1 MVTAHITT
9 PLDRSGESVF
19 LNLFGAAKWCF
30 ESRATALMQP
40 FDDSRALKAMAK
52 SLIDIYTDELRF
64 LIALK
69 ESVSILNNRI
79 HDKLSLIAIEK
90 LRARHPEITFRYGGA
105 GAGGI
110 DILGFASDGTKK
122 LIAEVKTTHTSDT
135 GLRSPQKRAIE
146 RDFQRLTNEPGE
158 LKRYLVVI
166 SEQTKNAVEKQIKPS
181 ERFPLVTVID
191 AIGLVEPVRPEAIE
205 EEE

>member
-1 MVTAHITT
+1 
-9 PLDRSGESVF
+9 
-19 LNLFGAAKWCF
+19 
-30 ESRATALMQP
+30 
-40 FDDSRALKAMAK
+40 MAK

-69 ESVSILNNRI
+69 QSVSILNNRI

-90 LRARHPEITFRYGGA
+90 LRGRHPDITFQYGGA

-135 GLRSPQKRAIE
+135 VGLRGPQKRAIE
-146 RDFQRLTNEPGE
+146 RDFQRLTDEPGE
-158 LKRYLVVI
+158 FKRYLVVI
-166 SEQTKNAVEKQIKPS
+166 SEQTKNAVEKQIKPN

-191 AIGLVEPVRPEAIE
+191 AIGLVEPVRPETIE